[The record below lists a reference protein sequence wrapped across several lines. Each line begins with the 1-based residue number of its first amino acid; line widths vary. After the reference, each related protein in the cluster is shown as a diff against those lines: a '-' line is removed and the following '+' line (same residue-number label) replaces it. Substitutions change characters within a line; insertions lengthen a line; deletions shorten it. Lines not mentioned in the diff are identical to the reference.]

1 MPTDTKV
8 CTQEEQKLATT
19 SQITND
25 TIEAKILP
33 CDNGIRFFSH
43 LFPFWRKKNE
53 MLGDKALLVILIIF
67 ILHFLLFK
75 EK

>member
-43 LFPFWRKKNE
+43 LFPFWRKKKRNV
-53 MLGDKALLVILIIF
+53 GRQGVTCDINHFHFTFSF
-67 ILHFLLFK
+67 I
-75 EK
+75 